1 MKGVIVCSVTLRE
14 VFEVIH
20 EAFTIMSEQAKEF
33 NDLIKEALVYEEEL
47 EYKERIS
54 FPYTVVVKVLK
65 SQVLD
70 RKPRCIRARTV
81 C

>member
-1 MKGVIVCSVTLRE
+1 MKGIIVCSVTLRE
-14 VFEVIH
+14 VFEVIR
-20 EAFTIMSEQAKEF
+20 EAFIIMSEQAKEF
-33 NDLIKEALVYEEEL
+33 NDLIKEAFRYEEEL
-47 EYKERIS
+47 EYKERNS
-54 FPYTVVVKVLK
+54 FPHTIVVKVLK